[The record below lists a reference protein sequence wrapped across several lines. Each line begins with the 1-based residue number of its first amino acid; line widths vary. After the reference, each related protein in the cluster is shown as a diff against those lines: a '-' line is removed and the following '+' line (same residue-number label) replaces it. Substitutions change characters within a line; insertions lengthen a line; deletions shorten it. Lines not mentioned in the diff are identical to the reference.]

1 MNAEAKAKL
10 AEQLLQN
17 PLFDEVMN
25 KLERDAIE
33 NCINAPLTDDHL
45 RAAAAGEVRAV
56 RNFRSACETMLYNIR
71 QMKSVPA

>member
-17 PLFDEVMN
+17 PLFDEVMDY
-25 KLERDAIE
+25 LERNAIE
-33 NCINAPLTDDHL
+33 ACINAELTDNET
-45 RAAAAGEVRAV
+45 RAAAAAEARAI
-56 RNFRSACETMLYNIR
+56 RNFRSACVSKLHNIR